1 MKGLFVSG
9 TGTEVGKTA
18 VAGGIAWYLRRR
30 GVKVGVF
37 KPLATGLSPADR
49 DRGRGDPGF
58 LSLLAGIREDPAL
71 LCPLAFSPPAAPLV
85 AAEAEGREVDLEAVF
100 HAYRRLREK
109 YDFLVVEGVGG
120 LAVPLTRE
128 ADNAS
133 LASLL
138 GLPLLL
144 VSPPGL
150 GAINLSLLA
159 VHYARC
165 RNIPLLGFVT
175 CFTSPPRGDLA
186 ERTNPAVISSLA
198 GIPFL
203 GRIPYI
209 PGLDVA
215 ALRPAD
221 LGPLAEQNLAWAELL
236 P

>member
-1 MKGLFVSG
+1 MKGIFVSG

-18 VAGGIAWYLRRR
+18 VAGGIAWHLRRR

-37 KPLATGLSPADR
+37 KPVATGLSPAER

-58 LSLLAGIREDPAL
+58 LSLLAGVREDPAL
-71 LCPLAFSPPAAPLV
+71 VCPLAFSAPAAPLV

-109 YDFLVVEGVGG
+109 YDFLIVEGVGG

-128 ADNAS
+128 VDNAS

-150 GAINLSLLA
+150 GAINLCLLA
-159 VHYARC
+159 THYARC
-165 RNIPLLGFVT
+165 RGLPLLGFVT
-175 CFTSPPRGDLA
+175 CFTAPPQGDLA

-198 GIPFL
+198 GLPFL
-203 GRIPYI
+203 GHVPHV

-215 ALRPAD
+215 TLRPAQ
-221 LGPLAEQNLAWAELL
+221 LGPLVEQNLAWPELL

>member
-18 VAGGIAWYLRRR
+18 VAGGIAWHLRRR
-30 GVKVGVF
+30 GVKVGVM
-37 KPLATGLSPADR
+37 KPVATGLSPAER

-58 LSLLAGIREDPAL
+58 LALMAGVREDPTL
-71 LCPLAFSPPAAPLV
+71 LCPLTLSAPAAPLV

-100 HAYRRLREK
+100 HAYRKLRAK
-109 YDFLVVEGVGG
+109 YDFLIVEGVGG

-128 ADNAS
+128 VDNAS

-138 GLPLLL
+138 ELPLLL

-150 GAINLSLLA
+150 GAINLCLLA
-159 VHYARC
+159 AHYARC
-165 RNIPLLGFVT
+165 RGLTLLGFVT
-175 CFTSPPRGDLA
+175 CFTSPPKGDLA
-186 ERTNPAVISSLA
+186 ERTNPAIISSLA

-203 GRIPYI
+203 GRIPHV
-209 PGLDVA
+209 PDLDVA
-215 ALRPAD
+215 ALRPSR
-221 LGPLAEQNLAWAELL
+221 LGPLVDQSLDWTQLL